1 MNGWTTSHDRV
12 LAQRRAEG
20 WMFLIEAAR
29 DLRPAGAAAPSGNA
43 LARALTEP
51 VRVQAPRPL
60 AVLEAGAGTGG
71 VTRSLISQL
80 PRGSRLDVV
89 EADPRFATQLRHLAA
104 THPAPAGGPRPVTVH
119 QTCVEDL
126 DTDDRFDVIVSG
138 LPLSKFT
145 PVEVERILARCMEL
159 LHPGGT
165 LTCFTHVAICR
176 LRALTASR
184 REARRGAAVN
194 EIMSAYQRSYAT
206 GRRTVWANLPP
217 ADVWRLQR
225 PCVSP
230 DGQRRT
236 RDGVGQ

>member
-12 LAQRRAEG
+12 LAQRHAEG
-20 WMFLIEAAR
+20 WMFLIETAR
-29 DLRPAGAAAPSGNA
+29 ALRPAGASAPSGNA

-51 VRVQAPRPL
+51 VRAQAPRPL
-60 AVLEAGAGTGG
+60 AVLEAGTGTGA

-80 PRGSRLDVV
+80 PRGSRLAIV
-89 EADPRFATQLRHLAA
+89 EADPRFVTQLRGLVA

-126 DTDDRFDVIVSG
+126 DTDNRYDVIVSG
-138 LPLSKFT
+138 LPLTKFT
-145 PVEVERILARCMEL
+145 PVQVERIMARYMEL

-165 LTCFTHVAICR
+165 LTYFTYVGTR
-176 LRALTASR
+176 GVRALTASR
-184 REARRGAAVN
+184 TEAHRHAAVN
-194 EIMSAYQRSYAT
+194 EIMAAYQRSYAT

-217 ADVWRLQR
+217 ANVWRLQR

-230 DGQRRT
+230 DDQGQT